1 MRNRLL
7 ALVLVLPLF
16 LNVGHKSAAQNV
28 SYRLVKV
35 TSVDKPT
42 DIASRSGDTGLYIAQ
57 QDGRLVRFDSV
68 TQKVTTALD
77 LTKFTNADGERGLL
91 GVVFHPNGKFLFV
104 NYTDAK
110 GDTVVVRYAMRTDQ
124 TANPTSRVVL
134 FTVDQPYANHN
145 GGGLAF
151 GPGGLLY
158 IGTGDGG
165 SRDDPQ
171 RRALS
176 RRSMLGKI
184 IAVDPLATNT
194 KTAKPTIWSIG
205 LRNPWRFEF
214 DESQNLWIA
223 DVGQDKWEEVDVA
236 WATEGS
242 GRGANFGWSA
252 YEGKVR
258 YNTDQTAKNHHSPV
272 YVYEHGSAGCSISG
286 GTRVRTASLPALRGW
301 YVFGDYC
308 SGRITALK
316 VSGQRTERVRT
327 IVENAGNVTAV
338 RSAGNDDVYVLA
350 LGGAISALRMG

>member
-184 IAVDPLATNT
+184 IAVDPLAANT

-223 DVGQDKWEEVDVA
+223 DVGR
-236 WATEGS
+236 TS
-242 GRGANFGWSA
+242 GKRSTSLGQPRARDA
-252 YEGKVR
+252 E
-258 YNTDQTAKNHHSPV
+258 QT
-272 YVYEHGSAGCSISG
+272 SG
-286 GTRVRTASLPALRGW
+286 GAPTRARRATTPTKLQ
-301 YVFGDYC
+301 
-308 SGRITALK
+308 RITLRPSTCTNMDRRDARSR
-316 VSGQRTERVRT
+316 VAHACERHHCPHCAVGT
-327 IVENAGNVTAV
+327 SSATTAAEESP
-338 RSAGNDDVYVLA
+338 R
-350 LGGAISALRMG
+350 

>member
-16 LNVGHKSAAQNV
+16 LNVGHRSAAQSV

-42 DIASRSGDTGLYIAQ
+42 DVASRFGDTGLYITQ
-57 QDGRLVRFDSV
+57 QDGRLVRFDPA
-68 TQKVTTALD
+68 TKKVTTALD
-77 LTKFTNADGERGLL
+77 LTEFTNADGERGLL
-91 GVVFHPNGKFLFV
+91 GVVFHPTGKFLFV
-104 NYTDAK
+104 DYTDAK
-110 GDTVVVRYAMRTDQ
+110 GDTVVARYAMRTDQ
-124 TANPTSRVVL
+124 TANPASRVVL

-151 GPGGLLY
+151 GPGGRLY

-194 KTAKPTIWSIG
+194 RTAKPTIWSIG

-301 YVFGDYC
+301 YLFGDYC

-338 RSAGNDDVYVLA
+338 RSVANGDVYVLA
-350 LGGAISALRMG
+350 LGGAVSTLRMG